1 MRSVSR
7 PDNARIEQIA
17 HRNPTL
23 LNPLYAYFV
32 MGWMSV
38 KIGTALVPH
47 SGTDFCG
54 ITRRVPDY
62 VRALGVDSVVWALNY
77 SPETRGPAD
86 PCGLDFQYWQIP

>member
-7 PDNARIEQIA
+7 PDNARIEQLA
-17 HRNPTL
+17 ARNPNL

-47 SGTDFCG
+47 SGTDFEG
-54 ITRRVPDY
+54 KTRRVPDF
-62 VRALGVDSVVWALNY
+62 VSCLGVDSVVWALIY

-86 PCGLDFQYWQIP
+86 SCGLDLLHWQLP